1 MLQTVSMNS
10 DKLIHTP
17 AIRMSIIASRLPLL
31 LIFVILALMNFSCGN
46 QKTDEIDS
54 DQMVSTD
61 STDELWYKHAVIYTL
76 DVEVF
81 KDSDGDGI
89 GDFNGLISRLGY
101 IDSLGVDA
109 IWLAPFQPTPN
120 RDDGY
125 DVSDYYTVDPRL
137 GGMEQFATF
146 VKKAADADLKVIID
160 LVVNHTSD
168 QHPWFTQARQD
179 TNSRYHNWY
188 VWSEERPKNY
198 NKGMVFPGVQDAIW
212 TRDSISGKYYYHR
225 FYKFQPDLNI
235 QNNEVQAEIKKII
248 KFWLDQG
255 IKGFRVDAVP
265 FFIEIPQKTGEKFEL
280 EYDLLADMRTYV
292 DSIDSEVVILG
303 EANVLPDEN
312 KNFFG
317 ENGEGIPMMFNF
329 FVNQH
334 LFYALA
340 TGEVKPLIEALNKTK
355 EMPKDA
361 EWGQFLRN
369 HDEVDL
375 GRLTKKERQKVY
387 EVFGPQKS
395 MQLYDRGIR
404 RRLAPMMKNNRK
416 QLELAYSILMA
427 LPSTPVLRY
436 GDEIGMG
443 DDLKLQERLA
453 VRTPMQWSDDPNAGF
468 TSAKT
473 AVRPVIQ
480 TPPFDYKTVNV
491 ERQLSDETSLLE
503 WTMRM
508 VRLRKSCPEIS
519 YGDWEI
525 ATTPSDNILA
535 IKYQWNGK
543 HLFVIHNFS
552 SEPQRMKVDE
562 DLKKHEVKNL
572 LHDQPT
578 FETLPDELQ
587 LAGYDY
593 RWYQVNIPVNAGQ

>member
-1 MLQTVSMNS
+1 MGALFYRVM
-10 DKLIHTP
+10 I
-17 AIRMSIIASRLPLL
+17 LL
-31 LIFVILALMNFSCGN
+31 TTAVAALMSSNCGN
-46 QKTDEIDS
+46 PKTQEIDQE
-54 DQMVSTD
+54 QMVSTD

-81 KDSDGDGI
+81 KDSDGDGT

-137 GGMEQFATF
+137 GGMEQFNAF
-146 VKKAADADLKVIID
+146 VNKAGEAGLKVIMD

-168 QHPWFTQARQD
+168 EHPWFAQARQD
-179 TNSRYHNWY
+179 ENSKYHSWY
-188 VWSEERPKNY
+188 VWSDDRPKNY
-198 NKGMVFPGVQDAIW
+198 DKGMVFPGVQNAIW
-212 TRDSISGKYYYHR
+212 SRDSVSGKYYYHR
-225 FYKFQPDLNI
+225 FYKFQPDLNV
-235 QNNEVQAEIKKII
+235 QNSEVQAEIKKVI
-248 KFWLDQG
+248 KFWMERG

-265 FFIEIPQKTGEKFEL
+265 FFIEIPEKSGEKFEHQY
-280 EYDLLADMRTYV
+280 ELLADMRTYV
-292 DSIDSEVVILG
+292 EGIDQEAVILG

-312 KNFFG
+312 TNFFG
-317 ENGEGIPMMFNF
+317 KNGEGMPMMFNF
-329 FVNQH
+329 FANQH

-340 TGEVKPLIEALNKTK
+340 TGEVKPLIEALNRTK
-355 EMPKDA
+355 EIPKDA

-375 GRLTKKERQKVY
+375 GRLTKKEREKVY
-387 EVFGPQKS
+387 EEFGPEKH

-404 RRLAPMMKNNRK
+404 RRLAPMMKNNK
-416 QLELAYSILMA
+416 QQLNLAYSILLA

-443 DDLKLQERLA
+443 DDLKLKERLS

-468 TSAKT
+468 TTGKT
-473 AVRPVIQ
+473 SVRPVIQ
-480 TPPFDYKTVNV
+480 SPPFDYKSVNV
-491 ERQLSDETSLLE
+491 EKQLSEKNSLLE

-525 ATTPSDNILA
+525 LDVASNNILA
-535 IKYQWNGK
+535 LKYQWNGK
-543 HLFVIHNFS
+543 HLLIVHNFS
-552 SEPQRMKVDE
+552 PEQARMKINAA
-562 DLKKHEVKNL
+562 LKEHEVKNL
-572 LHDQPT
+572 LEDEAR
-578 FETLPDELQ
+578 FETLPDELP

-593 RWYQVNIPVNAGQ
+593 RWYQVNIID

>member
-1 MLQTVSMNS
+1 MNKMGRQLAILLVITV
-10 DKLIHTP
+10 P
-17 AIRMSIIASRLPLL
+17 A
-31 LIFVILALMNFSCGN
+31 FVFTNCN
-46 QKTDEIDS
+46 NPKTREIDQE
-54 DQMVSTD
+54 QMVSTD
-61 STDELWYKHAVIYTL
+61 STDELWYKHAIIYTL
-76 DVEVF
+76 DAEVF

-125 DVSDYYTVDPRL
+125 DVSDYYTVDRRL
-137 GGMEQFATF
+137 GGMEQFNAF
-146 VKKAADADLKVIID
+146 VKKAGEANLKVIMD

-168 QHPWFTQARQD
+168 EHPWFKQARKD
-179 TNSRYHNWY
+179 ENSKYHNWY
-188 VWSEERPKNY
+188 IWSHDRPKNY
-198 NKGMVFPGVQDAIW
+198 DKGMVFPGVQDAIW
-212 TRDSISGKYYYHR
+212 SRDSASGKYYYHR
-225 FYKFQPDLNI
+225 FYKFQPDLNV
-235 QNNEVQAEIKKII
+235 QNREVQAEIKKII
-248 KFWLDQG
+248 KFWMDHG

-265 FFIEIPQKTGEKFEL
+265 FFIEIPQKSGEKFEHQY
-280 EYDLLADMRTYV
+280 ELLADMRTYV
-292 DSIDSEVVILG
+292 ESLDKEAVILG

-317 ENGEGIPMMFNF
+317 ENGEGMPMMFNF
-329 FVNQH
+329 FTNQH

-340 TGEVKPLIEALNKTK
+340 TGEVKPLTDALIRTK
-355 EMPKDA
+355 EIPKDA

-375 GRLTKKERQKVY
+375 GRLTKKEREEVY
-387 EVFGPQKS
+387 EAFGPEKH

-404 RRLAPMMKNNRK
+404 RRLAPMMNNNRK
-416 QLELAYSILMA
+416 QLELAYSALFA

-443 DDLKLQERLA
+443 DDLKLNERLS

-468 TSAKT
+468 TNAKKS
-473 AVRPVIQ
+473 VRPVIQ
-480 TPPFDYKTVNV
+480 SPPFDYKSVNV
-491 ERQLSDETSLLE
+491 EKQLSEKNSLLE

-525 ATTPSDNILA
+525 VDVASDKVLA
-535 IKYQWNGK
+535 MQYQWNGK
-543 HLFVIHNFS
+543 HLIVIHNFS
-552 SEPQRMKVDE
+552 PEEELIKIGDV
-562 DLKKHEVKNL
+562 LKQQEVKNL
-572 LHDQPT
+572 LQEEAE

-587 LAGYDY
+587 LTGYDY
-593 RWYQVNIPVNAGQ
+593 RWYQLNATTE

>member
-1 MLQTVSMNS
+1 M
-10 DKLIHTP
+10 
-17 AIRMSIIASRLPLL
+17 LL
-31 LIFVILALMNFSCGN
+31 LITLPALIFICCNN
-46 QKTDEIDS
+46 PRTQEIEQ

-61 STDELWYKHAVIYTL
+61 STDELWYKHAIIYTL

-109 IWLAPFQPTPN
+109 IWLSPFQPSPN

-137 GGMEQFATF
+137 GDMEQFNAF
-146 VKKAADADLKVIID
+146 VKKATEADLKVIMD
-160 LVVNHTSD
+160 LVVNHTSEE
-168 QHPWFTQARQD
+168 HPWFVQARQNE
-179 TNSRYHNWY
+179 NSKYNNWY
-188 VWSEERPKNY
+188 VWSDDRPKNY
-198 NKGMVFPGVQDAIW
+198 DKGMVFPGVQEAIW
-212 TRDSISGKYYYHR
+212 SRDSVSGKYYYHR

-235 QNNEVQAEIKKII
+235 QNSEVQAEIKKII
-248 KFWLDQG
+248 KFWMEQG

-265 FFIEIPQKTGEKFEL
+265 FFIEIPQKSGEKFEHQY
-280 EYDLLADMRTYV
+280 ELLADMRTYV
-292 DSIDSEVVILG
+292 ESLDKEAVILG

-317 ENGEGIPMMFNF
+317 ENGEGMAMMFNF
-329 FVNQH
+329 FANQH

-340 TGEVKPLIEALNKTK
+340 TGEVKPLIDALNKTK
-355 EMPKDA
+355 EIPKDA

-375 GRLTKKERQKVY
+375 GRLTKKEREKVY
-387 EVFGPQKS
+387 EVFGPEKH

-404 RRLAPMMKNNRK
+404 RRLAPMMNNNRK
-416 QLELAYSILMA
+416 QLELAYSVLLG

-443 DDLKLQERLA
+443 DDLKLKERLS

-468 TSAKT
+468 TSGKNS
-473 AVRPVIQ
+473 VRPVIQ
-480 TPPFDYKTVNV
+480 SPPFDYKSVNV
-491 ERQLSDETSLLE
+491 EKQLSEKNSLLE

-525 ATTPSDNILA
+525 LDVSSENVLA

-543 HLFVIHNFS
+543 HLLVVHNFS
-552 SEPQRMKVDE
+552 PEQERMKVDAAMKE
-562 DLKKHEVKNL
+562 QEVKNL
-572 LHDQPT
+572 LEDEAG
-578 FETLPDELQ
+578 FETLPDELP

-593 RWYQVNIPVNAGQ
+593 RWYQVNVSTQAKK

>member
-1 MLQTVSMNS
+1 MITRTSPFPRFLFFIITATIHVSCS
-10 DKLIHTP
+10 
-17 AIRMSIIASRLPLL
+17 
-31 LIFVILALMNFSCGN
+31 N
-46 QKTDEIDS
+46 QKSDEIDS
-54 DQMVSTD
+54 AQMVSTD

-89 GDFNGLISRLGY
+89 GDFNGLISRIGY

-125 DVSDYYTVDPRL
+125 DISDYYTVDPRL
-137 GGMEQFATF
+137 GGMEQFDAF
-146 VKKAADADLKVIID
+146 VKKTAEADLKVIMD

-168 QHPWFTQARQD
+168 EHQWFSDARKD
-179 TNSRYHNWY
+179 ERSKYHDWY
-188 VWSEERPKNY
+188 VWSDDRPKNY
-198 NKGMVFPGVQDAIW
+198 DKGMVFPGVQDAIW
-212 TRDSISGKYYYHR
+212 TKDSVSGKYYYHR
-225 FYKFQPDLNI
+225 FYKFQPDLNV
-235 QNNEVQAEIKKII
+235 QNTEVQKEIRKII
-248 KFWLDQG
+248 KFWMEQG
-255 IKGFRVDAVP
+255 IDGFRVDAVP
-265 FFIEIPQKTGEKFEL
+265 FFIEVPQKTGEKFDL
-280 EYDLLADMRTYV
+280 QYDLLAEMRNYV
-292 DSIDSEVVILG
+292 DSIDKEAVILG

-317 ENGEGIPMMFNF
+317 ENGEGMPMMFNF

-340 TGEVKPLIEALNKTK
+340 TGEVKPLVEALNKTK

-375 GRLTKKERQKVY
+375 GRLSKNERDKVY
-387 EVFGPQKS
+387 KVFGPEKN

-416 QLELAYSILMA
+416 QLELAYSVLMA

-443 DDLKLQERLA
+443 DNLKLKERLS

-468 TSAKT
+468 TSAKA
-473 AVRPVIQ
+473 AVRPVIES
-480 TPPFDYKTVNV
+480 PPFDYKNVNV
-491 ERQLSDETSLLE
+491 ERQLLQENSLLA

-525 ATTPSDNILA
+525 VPTPSNKVLA

-543 HLFVIHNFS
+543 HLLIIHNFS
-552 SEPQRMKVDE
+552 SEPERINVNSE
-562 DLKKHEVKNL
+562 LKEYEVKNL
-572 LHDQPT
+572 LDDSSA
-578 FETLPDELQ
+578 FEPLADEME

-593 RWYQVNIPVNAGQ
+593 RWYQVNIPVASQ

>member
-1 MLQTVSMNS
+1 MNN
-10 DKLIHTP
+10 P
-17 AIRMSIIASRLPLL
+17 ALRATTLLMIAFIGIICSNCNNPKQQD
-31 LIFVILALMNFSCGN
+31 ID
-46 QKTDEIDS
+46 QK
-54 DQMVSTD
+54 QMIATD

-89 GDFNGLISRLGY
+89 GDFRGLTSRLGY

-125 DVSDYYTVDPRL
+125 DISDYYTVDPRL
-137 GGMEQFATF
+137 GNMEQFRAF
-146 VKKAADADLKVIID
+146 VKKAAEADLKVIMD

-168 QHPWFTQARQD
+168 EHSWFKQARQNV
-179 TNSRYHNWY
+179 NSKYHDWY
-188 VWSEERPKNY
+188 IWSDDRPKNY

-212 TRDSISGKYYYHR
+212 SLDSVSGKYYYHR
-225 FYKFQPDLNI
+225 FYEFQPDLNV
-235 QNNEVQAEIKKII
+235 QNAEVKAEIKKII
-248 KFWLDQG
+248 KFWMEQG

-265 FFIEIPQKTGEKFEL
+265 FFIEIPQKTGEEFEQQ
-280 EYDLLADMRTYV
+280 YDLLADMRTYV
-292 DSIDSEVVILG
+292 ENIDKEAVILG

-317 ENGEGIPMMFNF
+317 ENGEGMPMMFNF
-329 FVNQH
+329 FANQH
-334 LFYALA
+334 IFYSLA
-340 TGEVKPLIEALNKTK
+340 TGEVKPLINALNKTK
-355 EMPKDA
+355 EIPKEA

-375 GRLTKKERQKVY
+375 GRLTKKERDKVY
-387 EVFGPQKS
+387 AVFGPEKH

-404 RRLAPMMKNNRK
+404 RRLAPMLKNNRK
-416 QLELAYSILMA
+416 QLELAYSVLLA

-436 GDEIGMG
+436 GDELGMG
-443 DDLKLQERLA
+443 DDLKLEERLS
-453 VRTPMQWSDDPNAGF
+453 VRTPMQWTDDPNAGF
-468 TSAKT
+468 TTSKT
-473 AVRPVIQ
+473 SVRPVIQ
-480 TPPFDYKTVNV
+480 SPPFDYKSVNV
-491 ERQLSDETSLLE
+491 ERQLSDENSLLE

-525 ATTPSDNILA
+525 LDVSSDNILA

-543 HLFVIHNFS
+543 HLLVIHNFS
-552 SEPQRMKVDE
+552 PEQARMKINAT
-562 DLKKHEVKNL
+562 LKEQEAKNL
-572 LHDQPT
+572 LQDEAA

-593 RWYQVNIPVNAGQ
+593 RWYQLNVAPDAQ

>member
-1 MLQTVSMNS
+1 MITFQFPRLLF
-10 DKLIHTP
+10 LIVI
-17 AIRMSIIASRLPLL
+17 AIIH
-31 LIFVILALMNFSCGN
+31 FSCSQ

-54 DQMVSTD
+54 AQMVSTD

-125 DVSDYYTVDPRL
+125 DVSGYYTVDSRL
-137 GGMEQFATF
+137 GGMEQFNAF
-146 VKKAADADLKVIID
+146 VKAAAEADLKVIMD

-168 QHPWFTQARQD
+168 EHPWFTEARKD
-179 TNSRYHNWY
+179 KRSKYHNWY
-188 VWSEERPKNY
+188 VWSDDRPKNY
-198 NKGMVFPGVQDAIW
+198 DKGMVFPGVQDAIW
-212 TRDSISGKYYYHR
+212 TQDSVSGKYYYHR
-225 FYKFQPDLNI
+225 FYKFQPDLNV
-235 QNNEVQAEIKKII
+235 QNIEVQAEIRKII
-248 KFWLDQG
+248 RFWMEHG
-255 IKGFRVDAVP
+255 IDGFRVDAVP
-265 FFIEIPQKTGEKFEL
+265 FFIEVPQTTGEKFHL
-280 EYDLLADMRTYV
+280 QYDLLADMRNYV
-292 DSIDSEVVILG
+292 DSIDKQAVILG

-317 ENGEGIPMMFNF
+317 ENGEGMPMMFNF

-340 TGEVKPLIEALNKTK
+340 TGEVKPLIDALNKTK
-355 EMPKDA
+355 EIPKDA

-375 GRLTKKERQKVY
+375 GRLTKKEREEVY
-387 EVFGPQKS
+387 EVFGPEKN

-404 RRLAPMMKNNRK
+404 RRLAPMMDNDRR
-416 QLELAYSILMA
+416 QLELAYSVLMA

-443 DDLKLQERLA
+443 DNLQLKERLA
-453 VRTPMQWSDDPNAGF
+453 VRTPMQWSADVNAGF
-468 TSAKT
+468 TTAKV

-480 TPPFDYKTVNV
+480 SPPFDYKTINV
-491 ERQLSDETSLLE
+491 EKQRSDETSLLA

-508 VRLRKSCPEIS
+508 IRLRKSCPEIS
-519 YGDWEI
+519 FGDWEI
-525 ATTPSDNILA
+525 VSTSSENILV
-535 IKYQWNGK
+535 IRYQWNGK
-543 HLFVIHNFS
+543 HLLIAHNFS
-552 SEPQRMKVDE
+552 PEPIHLKVKDVMKE
-562 DLKKHEVKNL
+562 HEVKNL
-572 LHDQPT
+572 LADQAT
-578 FETLPDELQ
+578 FETLPDEIKLD
-587 LAGYDY
+587 GYDY
-593 RWYQVNIPVNAGQ
+593 RWYQVNVPADEAK

>member
-1 MLQTVSMNS
+1 MNKLVPRLTML
-10 DKLIHTP
+10 LAIILP
-17 AIRMSIIASRLPLL
+17 ALV
-31 LIFVILALMNFSCGN
+31 FTNCN
-46 QKTDEIDS
+46 NTKTQEIDQE
-54 DQMVSTD
+54 QMISTD
-61 STDELWYKHAVIYTL
+61 STDDLWYKHAIIYTL

-125 DVSDYYTVDPRL
+125 DVSDYYFVDRRL
-137 GGMEQFATF
+137 GGMDQFNAF
-146 VKKAADADLKVIID
+146 VKKAGEADLKVMMD

-168 QHPWFTQARQD
+168 EHPWFAQARQD
-179 TNSRYHNWY
+179 ENSKYHNWY
-188 VWSEERPKNY
+188 VWSDDRPKNY
-198 NKGMVFPGVQDAIW
+198 DKGMVFPGVQDAIW
-212 TRDSISGKYYYHR
+212 TRDSVSGKYYYHR
-225 FYKFQPDLNI
+225 FYEFQPDLNV
-235 QNNEVQAEIKKII
+235 QNSEVQAEIKKII
-248 KFWLDQG
+248 KFWMDKG

-265 FFIEIPQKTGEKFEL
+265 FFIEIPQKTGEKFEHQY
-280 EYDLLADMRTYV
+280 ELLSDMRTYV
-292 DSIDSEVVILG
+292 ESLDKEAVILG

-317 ENGEGIPMMFNF
+317 ENGEGMPMMFNF
-329 FVNQH
+329 FANQH

-340 TGEVKPLIEALNKTK
+340 TGEVKPLTDALIKTK
-355 EMPKDA
+355 EIPKDA

-375 GRLTKKERQKVY
+375 GRLTKKEREQVY
-387 EVFGPQKS
+387 EVFGPEKH

-404 RRLAPMMKNNRK
+404 RRLAPMLNNNRK
-416 QLELAYSILMA
+416 HLELAYSILLA

-443 DDLKLQERLA
+443 DDLKLKERLS
-453 VRTPMQWSDDPNAGF
+453 VRTPMQWSDDQNAGF
-468 TSAKT
+468 TAGKST
-473 AVRPVIQ
+473 VRPVIQ
-480 TPPFDYKTVNV
+480 DPPFDYKAVNV
-491 ERQLSDETSLLE
+491 EKQMSQKNSLLE

-525 ATTPSDNILA
+525 VDVASDNVLA
-535 IKYQWNGK
+535 MRYRWNGK
-543 HLFVIHNFS
+543 NLIVIHNFS
-552 SEPQRMKVDE
+552 PEEARINVGDV
-562 DLKKHEVKNL
+562 LKQQEVKNL
-572 LHDQPT
+572 LLDEAE
-578 FETLPDELQ
+578 FETLPDDLQ
-587 LAGYDY
+587 LTGYDY
-593 RWYQVNIPVNAGQ
+593 RWYQLNALSDAQ

>member
-1 MLQTVSMNS
+1 MSMRTFQS
-10 DKLIHTP
+10 PRLLFLIVT
-17 AIRMSIIASRLPLL
+17 AIIH
-31 LIFVILALMNFSCGN
+31 FSCGH

-54 DQMVSTD
+54 AQMVSTD

-81 KDSDGDGI
+81 KDSDGDGV

-137 GGMEQFATF
+137 GGMQQFNAF
-146 VKKAADADLKVIID
+146 VREAAEADLKIIMD

-168 QHPWFTQARQD
+168 EHPWFTDARKD
-179 TNSRYHNWY
+179 KNSKYHDWY
-188 VWSEERPKNY
+188 VWSDDRPKNFD
-198 NKGMVFPGVQDAIW
+198 KGMVFPGVQDAIW
-212 TRDSISGKYYYHR
+212 TQDSVSGKYYYHR
-225 FYKFQPDLNI
+225 FYKFQPDLNV
-235 QNNEVQAEIKKII
+235 QNVEVQAEIRKVIR
-248 KFWLDQG
+248 FWMTNG
-255 IKGFRVDAVP
+255 IDGFRVDAVP
-265 FFIEIPQKTGEKFEL
+265 FFIEVPQKTGEKFEL
-280 EYDLLADMRTYV
+280 QYDLLAEMRNYV
-292 DSIDSEVVILG
+292 DSIDKQAVILG

-317 ENGEGIPMMFNF
+317 ENGEGMPMMFNF

-340 TGEVKPLIEALNKTK
+340 TGEVKPLVEALNKTK
-355 EMPKDA
+355 EIPKDA

-375 GRLTKKERQKVY
+375 GRLSKNERDKVY
-387 EVFGPQKS
+387 KVFGPEKS

-404 RRLAPMMKNNRK
+404 RRLAPMMNNNRK
-416 QLELAYSILMA
+416 QLELAYSVLMA

-443 DDLKLQERLA
+443 DNLKLKERLS
-453 VRTPMQWSDDPNAGF
+453 VRTPMQWNDNPNAGF
-468 TSAKT
+468 TSAKA
-473 AVRPVIQ
+473 AVRPVIES
-480 TPPFDYKTVNV
+480 PPFDYKTVNV
-491 ERQLSDETSLLE
+491 EKQLSSENSLLE

-525 ATTPSDNILA
+525 VNTPSDNILA

-543 HLFVIHNFS
+543 HLLVIHNFS
-552 SEPQRMKVDE
+552 SEPDLINVKDVVKDE
-562 DLKKHEVKNL
+562 AKNL
-572 LHDQPT
+572 LEDKAT
-578 FETLPDELQ
+578 FETLGDEIQ
-587 LAGYDY
+587 LEGYEY
-593 RWYQVNIPVNAGQ
+593 RWYQVNIPSNETK